1 MSKDSRPS
9 RRSLA
14 LILGLPAAPLS
25 AAVQP
30 ATVTDHRQKLRQDAA
45 ELAKVKL
52 ARECA
57 PAFRFQP

>member
-1 MSKDSRPS
+1 MRKDSRPS
-9 RRSLA
+9 RRALA

-25 AAVQP
+25 AAVQ
-30 ATVTDHRQKLRQDAA
+30 AAAADGQRQRLRQDGA

-52 ARECA
+52 PRECP